1 MPGVYRKEDIQEGV
15 AMARFKVA
23 LASIDGTM
31 PDWVAAEMA
40 AAGVDFVVDECTTRE
55 QLADLAGDADVVWFY
70 GGSTVLTPE
79 TIEVIPRCGAIIR
92 TGSGTD
98 NIPIAAATQRG
109 ILVANTP
116 TAHTDGVSDHA
127 IALLFAVMRQ
137 IALHDRAVRAGS
149 WDRNLGLPYCHL
161 HHQTLG
167 LVGFGH
173 IPRMLARK
181 LSGFE
186 LQVLACDPFVD
197 EALMSAEGVHPATLD
212 EVLSQSDFVSLHCP
226 LTATTRHLIG
236 ERELR
241 LLKKRAILIN
251 TARGPVIEEKAL
263 TRALS
268 EGWFG
273 GAGLDVLDPEPP
285 DPKNPL
291 LQLPN
296 VVVSPHIAGFSDE
309 SVEATWRLSVDTALA
324 LAAGR
329 LPPSYV
335 NPEVK
340 PRWNLS

>member
-1 MPGVYRKEDIQEGV
+1 M
-15 AMARFKVA
+15 
-23 LASIDGTM
+23 
-31 PDWVAAEMA
+31 
-40 AAGVDFVVDECTTRE
+40 
-55 QLADLAGDADVVWFY
+55 
-70 GGSTVLTPE
+70 
-79 TIEVIPRCGAIIR
+79 
-92 TGSGTD
+92 
-98 NIPIAAATQRG
+98 
-109 ILVANTP
+109 
-116 TAHTDGVSDHA
+116 
-127 IALLFAVMRQ
+127 
-137 IALHDRAVRAGS
+137 
-149 WDRNLGLPYCHL
+149 
-161 HHQTLG
+161 
-167 LVGFGH
+167 
-173 IPRMLARK
+173 
-181 LSGFE
+181 
-186 LQVLACDPFVD
+186 
-197 EALMSAEGVHPATLD
+197 
-212 EVLSQSDFVSLHCP
+212 
-226 LTATTRHLIG
+226 TATTRHLIG

-273 GAGLDVLDPEPP
+273 GAGLDVLDLEPP